1 MLVQVQTETPGSA
14 IFVMKYAARV
24 RHIEV
29 QVLADRHA
37 QAISVFGRDCTLQV
51 LHPIRALVYTCSCG
65 RHASN
70 SHRLTRLFSA
80 EY

>member
-1 MLVQVQTETPGSA
+1 MQVQTETPGSA

-51 LHPIRALVYTCSCG
+51 LHPRSCVY
-65 RHASN
+65 
-70 SHRLTRLFSA
+70 LFLWA
-80 EY
+80 PCVKFAPFDPTVFC